1 MESRRGD
8 RRVAGAGPPQGQVKR
23 EAQGEVEA
31 RAEVQDCSSKEAWP
45 ASAEARLIRG
55 GMLRKLVACVVALVA
70 IEVLAQVR
78 VPDAWVTDYDYE
90 ESLTAYLKR
99 QHDVAV
105 NRKLVPYVYLYADW
119 CQACVAL
126 RHRFTTDPEFA
137 RVFAGTHIVALD
149 FDSLRSVEDKPAF
162 LAIGA
167 PMIIPIES
175 DGTLG
180 SFAVNGV
187 PWQRVPN
194 YGSNFSARFLPL
206 ARYLAQP
213 LIEDVSQGRNR
224 CGTY

>member
-1 MESRRGD
+1 
-8 RRVAGAGPPQGQVKR
+8 
-23 EAQGEVEA
+23 
-31 RAEVQDCSSKEAWP
+31 
-45 ASAEARLIRG
+45 
-55 GMLRKLVACVVALVA
+55 MLRKLVACVVALVA

-78 VPDAWVTDYDYE
+78 VPDGWVTDYDYE

-194 YGSNFSARFLPL
+194 DVVEVLCAFFAAREIPGT
-206 ARYLAQP
+206 AVDRGCQSRAQ
-213 LIEDVSQGRNR
+213 
-224 CGTY
+224 